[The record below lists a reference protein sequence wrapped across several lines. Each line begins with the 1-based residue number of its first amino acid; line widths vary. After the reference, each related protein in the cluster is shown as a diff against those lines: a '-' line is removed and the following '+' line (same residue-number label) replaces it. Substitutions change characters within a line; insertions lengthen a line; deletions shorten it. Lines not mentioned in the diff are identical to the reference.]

1 MVAAIVT
8 YLVILIQFMFAEK
21 SSNESKISAEHLI
34 TTTTLK
40 SFINQTTMENLP
52 TDSYMDMEWSTT
64 FTKIEEHATFSA
76 IVGNISIY

>member
-34 TTTTLK
+34 TTTLK
-40 SFINQTTMENLP
+40 SVINQTTMENLP
-52 TDSYMDMEWSTT
+52 TDSYTDIVWSTVA
-64 FTKIEEHATFSA
+64 TKIEEHATSST
-76 IVGNISIY
+76 IVENISFY

>member
-34 TTTTLK
+34 TTTLK
-40 SFINQTTMENLP
+40 SVVNQTTMENVP
-52 TDSYMDMEWSTT
+52 TDSYTDIEWSTT
-64 FTKIEEHATFSA
+64 FTKIEEHATSSA
-76 IVGNISIY
+76 IVENISIY